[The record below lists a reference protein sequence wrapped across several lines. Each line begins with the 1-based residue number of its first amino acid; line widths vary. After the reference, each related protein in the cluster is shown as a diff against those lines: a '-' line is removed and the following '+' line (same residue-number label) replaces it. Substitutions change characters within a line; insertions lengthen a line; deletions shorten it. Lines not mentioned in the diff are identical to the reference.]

1 MILNLITKY
10 LNGDATEKE
19 VELIFEWIDASENN
33 KKEFI
38 ALKKAWAL
46 TEFSNTNK
54 DIAWKAIQKNISKTK
69 PSKYKTWIKYAAILV
84 LFISIGRLAWIN
96 NNQDQNLEQNNTIVL
111 EIESNSI
118 QLDSLIQHVTD
129 QSGEVIAE
137 QNNNEIIYKTSKT
150 SAPIEYHTLNI
161 PLGKTFKV
169 TLSDGTKVYLNSGTT
184 FKYPKQFSNNSN
196 RLVYLTG
203 EAFFEVK
210 EDKANPFVVN
220 INDIAV
226 KVLGTKFNVNA
237 YPENSKTSCVLV
249 EGSVQVYNLNNS
261 NNNALITPN
270 HKATW
275 NPASKVFNL
284 KQVNT
289 DLYTAWIHGEIILDS
304 AHFSSFSKKL
314 ERAFNVKIIN
324 NNSLLEAQEFS
335 GTINFKTSSLA
346 DILDLLKFDTYFEY
360 SIEDNQII
368 ISNN

>member
-1 MILNLITKY
+1 MISNLITKY
-10 LNGDATEKE
+10 LNGDATENE
-19 VELIFEWIDASENN
+19 VELIFEWIDASEAN

-46 TEFSNTNK
+46 TEVSNTDK
-54 DIAWKAIQKNISKTK
+54 DLAWKALQNKIPKAK
-69 PSKYKTWIKYAAILV
+69 PTKYKAWIKYAAALV
-84 LFISIGRLAWIN
+84 LFIAIGRLVWIN
-96 NNQDQNLEQNNTIVL
+96 TNQTPEPNNTIVL
-111 EIESNSI
+111 EIEGSSI
-118 QLDSLIQHVTD
+118 KLDSLIQHVTD

-210 EDKANPFVVN
+210 EDKANPFIVN

-237 YPENSKTSCVLV
+237 YPENSTTSCVLV

-289 DLYTAWIHGEIILDS
+289 HLYTAWIHGEIILDS

-335 GTINFKTSSLA
+335 GTINFKTSSLPN
-346 DILDLLKFDTYFEY
+346 ILDLLKFDTYFDY

>member
-1 MILNLITKY
+1 MISNLITKY

-19 VELIFEWIDASENN
+19 VELIFEWIDASETN

-38 ALKKAWAL
+38 ALKKAWIL
-46 TEFSNTNK
+46 TEVSNTNK
-54 DIAWKAIQKNISKTK
+54 DMAWKAIQKNISKTK

-111 EIESNSI
+111 EIEDNSI
-118 QLDSLIQHVTD
+118 LLDSLIQHVTD

-137 QNNNEIIYKTSKT
+137 QNHNEIIYKPSKT

-161 PLGKTFKV
+161 PLGKTYNV
-169 TLSDGTKVYLNSGTT
+169 TLSDGTKVHLNAGTT
-184 FKYPKQFSNNSN
+184 FKYPKQFSNTGN
-196 RLVYLTG
+196 RQVYLKG
-203 EAFFEVK
+203 EAFFEVE
-210 EDKANPFVVN
+210 EDKTHPFIVN

-237 YPENSKTSCVLV
+237 YPENSITSCVLV
-249 EGSVQVYNLNNS
+249 EGSVQIFNLNDAS
-261 NNNALITPN
+261 NNAILTPN
-270 HKATW
+270 LKATW
-275 NPASKVFNL
+275 NPIVEAFSIKE
-284 KQVNT
+284 VNT
-289 DLYTAWIHGEIILDS
+289 DLYTSWIHGEIILDS

-346 DILDLLKFDTYFEY
+346 DILDLLKFDTYFDY